1 MNLCCKRVK
10 SVWVIE
16 EVSTGLWYKC
26 SSGKCAWETS
36 GAAKN
41 AFNLCTGVH
50 FDKQDLFVLKELKNG

>member
-1 MNLCCKRVK
+1 MYIYSKRVK

-26 SSGKCAWETS
+26 RSGKCAWETS

-41 AFNLCTGVH
+41 AFGLCVGVH
-50 FDKQDLFVLKELKNG
+50 FDRQDLFVLKELCNV